1 MPLIEADA
9 RFMRAALREARKALG
24 QTSPNPAV
32 GAVLVIGDRIVSRGH
47 HSRAGASH
55 AEVECLRSFG
65 KPIPKDA
72 ALYVTLEPCSTTGR
86 TPACT
91 TEIIKAGVKTVIIGA
106 VDVNPRH
113 SGRGIDILRRAGIE
127 ARVGALADE
136 CAELNEAFNKWI
148 VTGRPFVVAKCGM
161 SLDGRLTRPP
171 TESRWIT
178 SDAARRHAHALR
190 ADVDAILVG
199 AETVRRDNPRLTM
212 RDLGRAKQQ
221 PLRIILTR
229 SGNLPSKARVFTDR
243 FAEKTMVYRRKSL
256 DSVLGDLGRKNV
268 ISVLIEGGG
277 DVLGQ
282 ALDEEAIDK
291 MQIYLGPILTGGPVI
306 AFPGPGKGATH
317 EAARLEG
324 VRYEKIGQNL
334 CITGYPKYR
343 AIASIE

>member
-1 MPLIEADA
+1 MPFIEADA
-9 RFMRAALREARKALG
+9 RFIRAALREARKALG

-32 GAVLVIGDRIVSRGH
+32 GAVLVIQTRIVARGH
-47 HSRAGASH
+47 HRQAGLPH
-55 AEVECLRSFG
+55 AEVECLRTFG

-91 TEIIKAGVKTVIIGA
+91 TEIINAGVKTIIIGA
-106 VDVNPRH
+106 IDVNPRH
-113 SGRGIDILRRAGIE
+113 SGRGIDILRRAGME
-127 ARVGALADE
+127 ARVGVLADE
-136 CAELNEAFNKWI
+136 CTELNEAFNKWI
-148 VTGRPFVVAKCGM
+148 VTGRPFVIAKCGM

-199 AETVRRDNPRLTM
+199 AETVRRDNPRLTA
-212 RDLGRAKQQ
+212 RGPGPAKQ
-221 PLRIILTR
+221 PLRVILTR
-229 SGNLPSKARVFTDR
+229 SGNLPRKARVLTDR

-256 DSVLGDLGRKNV
+256 DSVLSDLGRKNV

-291 MQIYLGPILTGGPVI
+291 VQIYLGPILTGGPVI
-306 AFPGPGKGATH
+306 AFPGRGKGATH
-317 EAARLEG
+317 EAARLER

-334 CITGYPKYR
+334 CITGYPRYR
-343 AIASIE
+343 AIASTE